1 MNKIYMCLKPFRRQ
15 IILGP
20 IFKLFEALFEL
31 LLPIFMAKLIDNG
44 IKLNNTVYIMHMGL
58 IMISI
63 AIIGTG
69 CSYICQY
76 FASLAA
82 QGFGT
87 SLRNSLFKH
96 ILNFSYKDI
105 DSIGTSTLT
114 IRITNDISAIQL
126 GLNMAIRLL
135 LRVPFIAIC
144 SIVMILYIDYSLV
157 HVILFSVPCCALIL
171 FIIMARSLPMYRTVQ
186 KKLDSLSRIIR
197 ENLKG
202 VRVIRAFG
210 KKEYEF
216 KRFKKEN
223 DEYKGLALKVS
234 FFVGLSN
241 PLTSLVLNIS
251 ILGVLYF
258 GSFNINSGTLSQG
271 DLIACVSYFTQIV
284 LALVMFTSL
293 TPIYSRSL
301 ASLSRV
307 SDIFNLNP
315 SIVSG
320 KEEVKS
326 ELFDKGE
333 NILSFNDVSFSYNNS
348 EYALKNISFS
358 LKKGETLGI
367 IGGTGSGKSTLI
379 NLIPRFYDVE
389 NGSIL
394 VKGLDVKKWKE
405 KTLRNIIGVVPQRSK
420 LFTGTLYENIVFGRN
435 DISLDDVE
443 KAIEIS
449 QSSEFIDKLKD
460 RLNTKLEH
468 NGDNFSG
475 GQKQRISI
483 ARAVVNA
490 PEILI
495 LDDSSSALDYETDRN
510 LRDAIKKLN
519 STNIIVSQRVNSVR
533 NCDKILVLKNGKI
546 EGLGS
551 HKELLKSS
559 EEYIKIAESQGEM
572 DYE

>member
-96 ILNFSYKDI
+96 ILNFSYRDI

-114 IRITNDISAIQL
+114 IRLTNDISAIQL

-144 SIVMILYIDYSLV
+144 SIAMILYIDYSLV

-234 FFVGLSN
+234 FLVGLSN

-301 ASLSRV
+301 ASISRV

-320 KEEVKS
+320 KEEVKI
-326 ELFDKGE
+326 EKDDAIDFD
-333 NILSFNDVSFSYNNS
+333 DVSFSYNNS